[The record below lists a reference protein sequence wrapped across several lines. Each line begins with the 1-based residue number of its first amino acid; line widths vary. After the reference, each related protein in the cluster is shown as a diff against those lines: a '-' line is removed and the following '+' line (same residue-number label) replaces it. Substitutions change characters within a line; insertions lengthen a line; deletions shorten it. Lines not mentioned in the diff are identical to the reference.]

1 MFHSDIELQAWERL
15 QGVPKKIDLSHGT
28 HGSAE
33 APALLKVGN
42 LSLPHA
48 ASDHICE
55 QGVPILY
62 AQWSFGLRFTYATPV
77 PITCSCLKVSTKR
90 LDRGPRAALVRA
102 LAAGRAERYRAGAA
116 GADAAERGD
125 SGARRRRGE
134 YGLRV
139 RVEIMGSQKCGIV
152 GKSQPA
158 LIMINPMIFTR
169 TRRATV
175 VWLAGHARHS
185 PATVSQRF
193 RHPR

>member
-134 YGLRV
+134 GTGAGGDNGIAEMWNRREISANCCYDQSHDLHPHPYVGQLRLN
-139 RVEIMGSQKCGIV
+139 
-152 GKSQPA
+152 A
-158 LIMINPMIFTR
+158 
-169 TRRATV
+169 RRQS
-175 VWLAGHARHS
+175 GRS
-185 PATVSQRF
+185 ID
-193 RHPR
+193 